1 MTFSFLSPKTQPS
14 PVAGRRLSTLRVD
27 LNAHFLPGL
36 DDGSIQLEESIRMA
50 RFFVQA
56 GIEKVIATP
65 YIMDGF
71 YQNTPEQIR
80 ASCSRLKAELR
91 ERRIPLAVDAAA
103 EYYVCREF
111 LQQLRDNV
119 PLMTFGKAQ
128 QHYVLLET
136 GLIDEPAEL
145 EEVLKL
151 LSRRG
156 IKPILAHPERYYYFQ
171 SNFERAIELF
181 RMGLLYQLDWRS
193 FSSRQDARVR
203 NLAQQLVDY
212 RMVSFAG
219 SNLHREDEI
228 PSLNDAA
235 RDSYFLLM
243 TEVGLSNNELR

>member
-14 PVAGRRLSTLRVD
+14 PAAGRRLSTLRVD

-80 ASCSRLKAELR
+80 TSCARLTAELR
-91 ERRIPLAVDAAA
+91 ERRIPLKIDAAA
-103 EYYVCREF
+103 EYYVCKDF
-111 LQQLRDNV
+111 LRQLQGNL
-119 PLMTFGKAQ
+119 PLMTFGKLHQ
-128 QHYVLLET
+128 QYILLET
-136 GLIDEPAEL
+136 GLIEEPSEL
-145 EEVLKL
+145 PEVLEIL
-151 LSRRG
+151 TERG

-181 RMGLLYQLDWRS
+181 RMGLLYQIDWSS
-193 FSSRQDARVR
+193 FSSRQDIRVR
-203 NLAQQLVDY
+203 MLAQQLVDY

-228 PSLNDAA
+228 PYLSEVSK
-235 RDSYFLLM
+235 DSYFQLM
-243 TEVGLSNNELR
+243 TEVGLANNDLR